1 MDSALNSS
9 IEEENEWVPTCAE
22 ELKPKVGQQLNTL
35 EEGEEFYKR
44 YAHNAGFSVRCSSET
59 KDKNGVKR
67 WKYFVCSKE
76 GYLPNKTESVVQ
88 SESTVKLKARRRSL
102 TREGCYAR
110 AVFKLVEEGKYELNK
125 FHESHTH
132 ALASPM
138 KRQFLRSA
146 RKVNPVHKSLLRAYN
161 RANIGPSKTYHLLKE
176 QFGGYQ
182 NVGCTQRDL
191 QNYSRDLKTLI
202 KDSDAHVFID
212 NFRRKQELNP
222 SFYYAYDVDG
232 EGRLKCVFW
241 ADGLSRK
248 NYSLFGDVV
257 SFDTTYETNRYS
269 MIFAPFT
276 GVNHHR
282 QCVTFGAAFLAD
294 EKADS
299 FIWLFEKFLEAM
311 GHHQPNLIIT
321 DQDPAMKVAIEK
333 IFNHSAHR
341 FCMWHIMKKVSE
353 KVGVS
358 LNANEEFNTDFKSCI
373 WRSETANEFETTWK
387 SIIIRFQLQ
396 KNDWLSHMYD
406 IRSMWIPAYFKDIF
420 LAGILRT
427 TSRSESE
434 NSFYGKFLNP
444 NVSLV
449 EFWMRFDSA
458 IEAQRQKELL
468 ADNDSLHS
476 QPKLKLN
483 RNLEK
488 HGSNVYTHENFY
500 KFQKELWIA
509 CVDCGVESKKEEGGL
524 EILHIIDNSHANAK
538 MREVAYNP
546 SNHNA
551 ECSCK
556 MYQSQGI
563 PCRHILC
570 VLKGKGL
577 NEIPSNY
584 ILNRWTKLANRKP
597 IFDTAENALEM
608 CSKPEN
614 ERKIISDVWDH
625 LFKCVEKAGNSK
637 EKLLFVMN
645 GVIDIEKQLNEFEE
659 NPEQDM
665 ADDLQ
670 TFVGSNIP
678 KEVEILPPRVS
689 KTKGSGRRIKG
700 GKEKAVEQQQKRTRL
715 CRTCGEHGIHDSRNC
730 PSKASS

>member
-1 MDSALNSS
+1 M
-9 IEEENEWVPTCAE
+9 PTCAE

-276 GVNHHR
+276 GVNHH
-282 QCVTFGAAFLAD
+282 
-294 EKADS
+294 
-299 FIWLFEKFLEAM
+299 
-311 GHHQPNLIIT
+311 
-321 DQDPAMKVAIEK
+321 
-333 IFNHSAHR
+333 
-341 FCMWHIMKKVSE
+341 
-353 KVGVS
+353 
-358 LNANEEFNTDFKSCI
+358 
-373 WRSETANEFETTWK
+373 
-387 SIIIRFQLQ
+387 
-396 KNDWLSHMYD
+396 
-406 IRSMWIPAYFKDIF
+406 
-420 LAGILRT
+420 
-427 TSRSESE
+427 
-434 NSFYGKFLNP
+434 
-444 NVSLV
+444 
-449 EFWMRFDSA
+449 
-458 IEAQRQKELL
+458 
-468 ADNDSLHS
+468 
-476 QPKLKLN
+476 
-483 RNLEK
+483 
-488 HGSNVYTHENFY
+488 
-500 KFQKELWIA
+500 
-509 CVDCGVESKKEEGGL
+509 
-524 EILHIIDNSHANAK
+524 
-538 MREVAYNP
+538 
-546 SNHNA
+546 
-551 ECSCK
+551 
-556 MYQSQGI
+556 
-563 PCRHILC
+563 
-570 VLKGKGL
+570 
-577 NEIPSNY
+577 
-584 ILNRWTKLANRKP
+584 
-597 IFDTAENALEM
+597 
-608 CSKPEN
+608 
-614 ERKIISDVWDH
+614 
-625 LFKCVEKAGNSK
+625 
-637 EKLLFVMN
+637 
-645 GVIDIEKQLNEFEE
+645 
-659 NPEQDM
+659 
-665 ADDLQ
+665 
-670 TFVGSNIP
+670 
-678 KEVEILPPRVS
+678 
-689 KTKGSGRRIKG
+689 
-700 GKEKAVEQQQKRTRL
+700 
-715 CRTCGEHGIHDSRNC
+715 
-730 PSKASS
+730 